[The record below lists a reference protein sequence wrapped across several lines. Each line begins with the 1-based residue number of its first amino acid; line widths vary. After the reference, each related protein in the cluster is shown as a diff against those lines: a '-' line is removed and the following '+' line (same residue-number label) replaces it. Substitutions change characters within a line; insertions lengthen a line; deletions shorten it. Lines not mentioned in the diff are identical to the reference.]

1 MDNYLVT
8 VVFDVDADS
17 PEEAARTAK
26 ALAQSD
32 PDFWPSSATA
42 RGTVGALA
50 EIDLEDAGRRSCSCG
65 EAWADE
71 PGHDNEQAV

>member
-32 PDFWPSSATA
+32 PDFWPSCVTA
-42 RGTVGALA
+42 RGTVGAQA
-50 EIDLEDAGRRSCSCG
+50 EIDLTGGCDPDAPCS
-65 EAWADE
+65 DE
-71 PGHDNEQAV
+71 IACDAHH